1 MRLKEEHQP
10 GCGCAA
16 CQGKYQQP
24 VDNIDGYASGFEL
37 APDPNQEIS
46 PELMD
51 NPGFIQNII
60 NQILQQIGGGEMEEQ
75 LDPMISK
82 DLPGLETTQSVL
94 SPNQMQVKGPGGKP
108 YFYDPCL
115 GMAHDPPIFTNP
127 MVLSPGGG
135 GVGPSIGPG
144 ETGEEE
150 GGFADAEMGSV
161 GAFGDIED
169 QGFTTNIEK
178 IREYIASQIK
188 SLSEESSKVEEGS
201 CGYSQSA
208 TGESLKTPGG
218 IKGIEAQSRTN
229 RMKKGGLDE
238 HDPKAPQNHK
248 VQTRTASDDKSWF
261 KYSKK

>member
-1 MRLKEEHQP
+1 MRLKLEHQS

-60 NQILQQIGGGEMEEQ
+60 NQILQQMGGGEMEEQ

-82 DLPGLETTQSVL
+82 DFAPDVATQAILNPMMV
-94 SPNQMQVKGPGGKP
+94 PGPGGKKP
-108 YFYDPCL
+108 IFKDPCL
-115 GMAHDPPIFTNP
+115 GIAQQHTKDDKFILNP
-127 MVLSPGGG
+127 GGGG
-135 GVGPSIGPG
+135 GVGPSIGS
-144 ETGEEE
+144 
-150 GGFADAEMGSV
+150 GGIG
-161 GAFGDIED
+161 GFGDIED

-178 IREYIASQIK
+178 IREYIASQIQ

-218 IKGIEAQSRTN
+218 IKGVEAQSRTN

-248 VQTRTASDDKSWF
+248 VQTNTASEDKSYF
-261 KYSKK
+261 KY

>member
-1 MRLKEEHQP
+1 MRLKLEHQS

-60 NQILQQIGGGEMEEQ
+60 NQILQQMGGGEMEEQ

-82 DLPGLETTQSVL
+82 DFAPDVATQAILNPMMV
-94 SPNQMQVKGPGGKP
+94 PGPGGKKP
-108 YFYDPCL
+108 IFKDPCL
-115 GMAHDPPIFTNP
+115 GIAQQHTKDDKFILNP
-127 MVLSPGGG
+127 GGGG
-135 GVGPSIGPG
+135 GVGP
-144 ETGEEE
+144 
-150 GGFADAEMGSV
+150 
-161 GAFGDIED
+161 
-169 QGFTTNIEK
+169 Q
-178 IREYIASQIK
+178 

-218 IKGIEAQSRTN
+218 IKGVEAQSRTN

-248 VQTRTASDDKSWF
+248 VQTNTASEDKSYF
-261 KYSKK
+261 KY